1 MSLQCSSHR
10 QSFNQTKTSGICS
23 GSKKGVVLPAGG
35 LWARACLRNTENGLL
50 RSRYVCISCS
60 SLISISCRSPTVEIC
75 FDRVARR
82 NIISFRFRIFS
93 CISNG
98 QKQVEWTCCE
108 AATLSLE
115 IVERMFFL
123 IDQKMSCDSRTICY
137 FHKIETI
144 RTFVEAWS
152 EYKMHS
158 ATDISFGVFINF
170 GNLFFPFKYLLQ
182 YIVFVFAMQPLP
194 SYFMSES

>member
-1 MSLQCSSHR
+1 MQQPPAKFQSNKDQWYMFWEQKGCGAACWRFVGSRVLAKHGKWASSIEICMYFLFFVDFDFLSL
-10 QSFNQTKTSGICS
+10 
-23 GSKKGVVLPAGG
+23 
-35 LWARACLRNTENGLL
+35 
-50 RSRYVCISCS
+50 
-60 SLISISCRSPTVEIC
+60 EIC

-115 IVERMFFL
+115 IVKRLFFFL

-152 EYKMHS
+152 EYKIHS